1 MRHKMVHRRNIS
13 IVFIISVFLLLPW
26 NIVHSEEQQPE
37 QKNEEQKTEKFNP
50 GTFIFEHVEDA
61 YSWHIFSI
69 NHKDG
74 HSTEVAIPLP
84 VILYSRHSGL
94 HVFLS
99 SRLEHGHASWKNFS
113 LAHEGPEKG
122 KIVET
127 LPDGTQVRPLD
138 FSITKNVVAIFV
150 SVLLML
156 WMFLS
161 VAKAYERN
169 PNQPPRGLQ
178 SALEPFILFI
188 RDDIAKPLIGEKK
201 YERFMPYLLTLF
213 FFIWINNMMGLI
225 PIFPGG
231 ANVTGNIAVTMVL
244 ALFTFIITSVSG
256 NRDYWLH
263 MINMPGVPWWL
274 KIPLP
279 LMPFIEI
286 MGMFTKPFVLMVR
299 LFANILAGHIIALGF
314 FSLIF
319 IFGEM
324 HPAFGYG
331 ISVISILF
339 TVFMGLLE
347 LLVALIQA
355 YVFTLLSALYF
366 GMATAE
372 HAHEEHT

>member
-1 MRHKMVHRRNIS
+1 MINREVHRKHLWK
-13 IVFIISVFLLLPW
+13 IVILSAFLLLLVGMVCAEEE
-26 NIVHSEEQQPE
+26 IHGQKSEEQKAE
-37 QKNEEQKTEKFNP
+37 RFNP
-50 GTFIFEHVEDA
+50 GTFIFEHVADA
-61 YSWHIFSI
+61 YTWHIFSI
-69 NHKDG
+69 QHKDG
-74 HSTEVAIPLP
+74 QTTEVAIPLP
-84 VILYSRHSGL
+84 VILYSRYSGF

-99 SRLEHGHASWKNFS
+99 SRFEHGHATYHNFS
-113 LAHEGPEKG
+113 IGHEGANKG
-122 KIVET
+122 KIVEH
-127 LPDGTQVRPLD
+127 LPDGTEVRPLD

-150 SVLLML
+150 SVALML
-156 WMFLS
+156 WVFLS
-161 VAKAYERN
+161 VARAYQKN

-188 RDDIAKPLIGEKK
+188 RDDIARPLIGEKK

-213 FFIWINNMMGLI
+213 FFIWINNMLGLI

-244 ALFTFIITSVSG
+244 ALFTFVITSVSG
-256 NRDYWLH
+256 NRDYWMH
-263 MINMPGVPWWL
+263 MVNMPGVPWWL

-331 ISVISILF
+331 ISLISILF

-366 GMATAE
+366 GMATSE
-372 HAHEEHT
+372 HAHEEHS